1 MSTKSTKNKSAD
13 RRIAITT
20 SLLTDSKSNAEF
32 AEELQVSE
40 RTITRD
46 RTAIRRDIAE
56 TIRSEDVG
64 LVLADI
70 RIAFDKNMRDI
81 GESKKQ
87 AHPGTKTYLDHATAE
102 FRMVQDYVS
111 ALMDLGVFPKNLGV
125 VHTEK
130 YEFSATVGLHV
141 VDGNRNVTMFDTPQ
155 ENSGDPTKF
164 EPSKFFGP
172 PSRDRRK

>member
-1 MSTKSTKNKSAD
+1 MSTKRTKNKSAD

-102 FRMVQDYVS
+102 FRMMQDYVA
-111 ALMDLGVFPKNLGV
+111 ALMDLGVFPKNLGI

-130 YEFSATVGLHV
+130 YAFSATVGLNV
-141 VDGNRNVTMFDTPQ
+141 ATDRKVTMFDTPQ